1 VSTPAR
7 LPLRAE
13 LARKALHAVTAV
25 LPIGL
30 ALGWTD
36 QRTLRIVLA
45 SAAVCALAIEALR
58 ASWPAFAKR
67 FAWAVGGLLRTH
79 ETAALTG
86 ATWLALAMALVLW
99 FAPLNA
105 AIAALWAAALGDAAA
120 AVVGRS
126 ATRLR
131 QRPVTGK
138 TLIGSA
144 AALAVTATGVFW
156 LTPASV
162 PVALSLGAV
171 AAAAERP
178 AIPLDDNLRIAL
190 AVALAATLLGLR

>member
-1 VSTPAR
+1 
-7 LPLRAE
+7 
-13 LARKALHAVTAV
+13 

-30 ALGWTD
+30 ALGWTS
-36 QRTLRIVLA
+36 QRTLQVVLA
-45 SAAVCALAIEALR
+45 SAAACAIIIEALR
-58 ASWPAFAKR
+58 ATWPAFAKM
-67 FAWAVGGLLRTH
+67 FAQAVGGLLRTH
-79 ETAALTG
+79 ERAALTG
-86 ATWLALAMALVLW
+86 ATWLALAMAAVLW

-138 TLIGSA
+138 TFIGSA
-144 AALAVTATGVFW
+144 AALAVTATGVLW

-162 PVALSLGAV
+162 VVALSLGAV
-171 AAAAERP
+171 AAIAERP
-178 AIPLDDNLRIAL
+178 AKPLDDNLRIAL